1 MESGT
6 AEPTVTDAPESSR
19 FEIRSGDE
27 LIGFA
32 VYERSPGRIAFTHT
46 EIDPAFGGQGMAGRL
61 IAAVLDV
68 AREEGL
74 DVLPVCPFV
83 RGYIDKHPE
92 YLSLVPLGERERFDL
107 PTDR

>member
-1 MESGT
+1 MESET
-6 AEPTVTDAPESSR
+6 AEPTITDVPGSSR
-19 FEIRSGDE
+19 VEIRSGDE

-32 VYERSPGRIAFTHT
+32 AYERSPGRIAFTHT
-46 EIDPAFGGQGMAGRL
+46 EIDPAFGGRGMGGKL
-61 IAAVLDV
+61 IAAVLAE

-92 YLSLVPLGERERFDL
+92 YLSLVPSEERKRFGL
-107 PTDR
+107 PAGH